1 MIVPITTRYKF
12 CADMLIMTSTDNY
25 CMRTKDTEGTNETLK
40 IFMQNMSLVNM
51 KRAPQIMT

>member
-40 IFMQNMSLVNM
+40 IFMHNMSLVNM